1 MSALSA
7 WSVSWTTRAMSSSGR
22 KNQVSASCQSLNHV
36 SVYILKENG
45 ERVVNNLEQL
55 SRRAQ
60 ILLQQGNALRYEV
73 KSRKIE
79 VMTQIDDNF
88 EKIIR
93 QILRK
98 KAEIK
103 LKYVEAL
110 QVEEAR
116 IVRE

>member
-1 MSALSA
+1 M
-7 WSVSWTTRAMSSSGR
+7 WTIPVMSSSER
-22 KNQVSASCQSLNHV
+22 KNQVSIYKNLNLV
-36 SVYILKENG
+36 LVYILKENG
-45 ERVVNNLEQL
+45 ERVVRNLEQL

-60 ILLQQGNALRYEV
+60 ILMEQGNALRYDV

-79 VMTQIDDNF
+79 VLTQIDENF

-93 QILRK
+93 QVLKK
-98 KAEIK
+98 KAEVK

-116 IVRE
+116 IQRE

>member
-1 MSALSA
+1 MN
-7 WSVSWTTRAMSSSGR
+7 SSER
-22 KNQVSASCQSLNHV
+22 KNPVSIYKNLNLV
-36 SVYILKENG
+36 LVYILKENG
-45 ERVVNNLEQL
+45 ERVVRNLEQL

-60 ILLQQGNALRYEV
+60 ILMEQGNALRYDV

-79 VMTQIDDNF
+79 VLTQIDENF

-93 QILRK
+93 QVLKK
-98 KAEIK
+98 KAEVK

-116 IVRE
+116 IQRE

>member
-1 MSALSA
+1 M
-7 WSVSWTTRAMSSSGR
+7 R
-22 KNQVSASCQSLNHV
+22 
-36 SVYILKENG
+36 
-45 ERVVNNLEQL
+45 NLEQL

-60 ILLQQGNALRYEV
+60 ILMEQGNALRYDV

-79 VMTQIDDNF
+79 VLTQIDENF

-93 QILRK
+93 QVLKK
-98 KAEIK
+98 KAEVK

-116 IVRE
+116 IQRE

>member
-1 MSALSA
+1 M
-7 WSVSWTTRAMSSSGR
+7 
-22 KNQVSASCQSLNHV
+22 
-36 SVYILKENG
+36 
-45 ERVVNNLEQL
+45 
-55 SRRAQ
+55 
-60 ILLQQGNALRYEV
+60 RYEV

>member
-1 MSALSA
+1 MN
-7 WSVSWTTRAMSSSGR
+7 SSER
-22 KNQVSASCQSLNHV
+22 KNQVSIYKNLNLV
-36 SVYILKENG
+36 LVYILKENG
-45 ERVVNNLEQL
+45 ERVVRNLEQL

-60 ILLQQGNALRYEV
+60 ILMEQGNALRYDV

-79 VMTQIDDNF
+79 VLTQIDENF

-93 QILRK
+93 QVLKK
-98 KAEIK
+98 KAEVK

-116 IVRE
+116 IQRE

>member
-1 MSALSA
+1 MNLSE
-7 WSVSWTTRAMSSSGR
+7 R
-22 KNQVSASCQSLNHV
+22 KNQVSIYKNLNLV
-36 SVYILKENG
+36 LVYILKENG
-45 ERVVNNLEQL
+45 ERVVRNLEQL

-60 ILLQQGNALRYEV
+60 ILMEQGNALRYDV

-79 VMTQIDDNF
+79 VLTQIDENF

-93 QILRK
+93 QVLKK
-98 KAEIK
+98 KAEVK

-116 IVRE
+116 IQRE

>member
-1 MSALSA
+1 MECIVDHSGHEFVRKEESSKYLS
-7 WSVSWTTRAMSSSGR
+7 
-22 KNQVSASCQSLNHV
+22 KNLNLIL
-36 SVYILKENG
+36 VYILKENG
-45 ERVVNNLEQL
+45 ERVVRNLEQL

-60 ILLQQGNALRYEV
+60 ILMEQGNALRYDV

-79 VMTQIDDNF
+79 VLTQIDENF

-93 QILRK
+93 QVLKK
-98 KAEIK
+98 KAEVK

-116 IVRE
+116 IQRE

>member
-1 MSALSA
+1 
-7 WSVSWTTRAMSSSGR
+7 MSSSER
-22 KNQVSASCQSLNHV
+22 KNQVSIFKNLNLV
-36 SVYILKENG
+36 LVYILKENG
-45 ERVVNNLEQL
+45 ERVVRNLEQL

-60 ILLQQGNALRYEV
+60 ILMEQGNALRYDV

-79 VMTQIDDNF
+79 VLTQIDENF

-93 QILRK
+93 QVLKK
-98 KAEIK
+98 KAEVK

-116 IVRE
+116 IQRE

>member
-1 MSALSA
+1 
-7 WSVSWTTRAMSSSGR
+7 MSSSER
-22 KNQVSASCQSLNHV
+22 KNQVSIYKNLNLV
-36 SVYILKENG
+36 LVYILKENG
-45 ERVVNNLEQL
+45 ERVVRNLEQL

-60 ILLQQGNALRYEV
+60 ILMEQGNALRYDV

-79 VMTQIDDNF
+79 VLTQIDENF

-93 QILRK
+93 QVLKK
-98 KAEIK
+98 KAEVK

-116 IVRE
+116 IQRE

>member
-1 MSALSA
+1 M
-7 WSVSWTTRAMSSSGR
+7 R
-22 KNQVSASCQSLNHV
+22 
-36 SVYILKENG
+36 
-45 ERVVNNLEQL
+45 NLEQL

-60 ILLQQGNALRYEV
+60 ILMEQGNALRYDV

-79 VMTQIDDNF
+79 VLTQIDENF

-93 QILRK
+93 QVLK
-98 KAEIK
+98 KKEEVK

-116 IVRE
+116 IQRE